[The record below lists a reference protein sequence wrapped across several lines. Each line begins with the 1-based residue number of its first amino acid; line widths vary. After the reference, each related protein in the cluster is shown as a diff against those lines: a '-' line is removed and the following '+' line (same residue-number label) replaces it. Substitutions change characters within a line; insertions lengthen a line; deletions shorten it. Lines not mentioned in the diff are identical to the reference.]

1 LFQAPSVSN
10 ILGRL
15 RIMEPKMKIAR
26 PIGLRGAALSPA
38 GRPVARRQ
46 SHAVEYC
53 LVVAILCF
61 ASVSTFTA
69 VNFKHGSTA
78 SDRVDVRYQ

>member
-1 LFQAPSVSN
+1 M
-10 ILGRL
+10 
-15 RIMEPKMKIAR
+15 RIMDPKMKIAR
-26 PIGLRGAALSPA
+26 PTWPWEAASSPA

-61 ASVSTFTA
+61 ASISTITA

-78 SDRVDVRYQ
+78 SERVGVRYQ